1 MYGTNHGFYYLY
13 LSCCELH
20 DTRLLNPDGIPAKD
34 ATSST
39 RCGGECSPCG
49 GIPRSIS
56 AGLRLSGAGG
66 LSFLCLCLFG
76 GSALA
81 EFESPKSEYF
91 TGFEASDNYASGYV
105 GAGYALG
112 KAGLYEPGFRLRAVG
127 AYGRY
132 RYDGAL
138 LTDHGYVPA
147 TFDGEDAFL
156 AALAGYQ
163 FRTGRLITKLFAGI
177 EAEDQ
182 HIVPHDPNN
191 SVQGS
196 ALGLRL
202 QQETWLDI
210 SPRFYLS
217 ADASYGTA
225 FHEYCALSRLGFRAT
240 HRFAS
245 ATRSTTLAA
254 PAAFCDSAE
263 FTL

>member
-1 MYGTNHGFYYLY
+1 MWRRVFAMWGH
-13 LSCCELH
+13 SKK
-20 DTRLLNPDGIPAKD
+20 R
-34 ATSST
+34 
-39 RCGGECSPCG
+39 
-49 GIPRSIS
+49 IS

-132 RYDGAL
+132 HYDGAL
-138 LTDHGYVPA
+138 LTDHGYVPT

-156 AALAGYQ
+156 SALAGYQ

-225 FHEYCALSRLGFRAT
+225 FQEYCALSRLGFRAT
-240 HRFAS
+240 HRVALGLEGGALGNEEYDAGRAGGFLRLNFRA
-245 ATRSTTLAA
+245 
-254 PAAFCDSAE
+254 AE
-263 FTL
+263 FPLSGGFTGNYLEDDPGGYVALGIYRSF

>member
-1 MYGTNHGFYYLY
+1 MWRRVFAMWGHYKK
-13 LSCCELH
+13 
-20 DTRLLNPDGIPAKD
+20 R
-34 ATSST
+34 
-39 RCGGECSPCG
+39 
-49 GIPRSIS
+49 IS
-56 AGLRLSGAGG
+56 ARLRLSGAGG
-66 LSFLCLCLFG
+66 LSFLCVCLFG
-76 GSALA
+76 GAGLA

-112 KAGLYEPGFRLRAVG
+112 KWLYEPGFRLRAVG

-132 RYDGAL
+132 HCDGAL
-138 LTDHGYVPA
+138 LTDDGYVPT
-147 TFDGEDAFL
+147 TFDGEDAYL

-163 FRTGRLITKLFAGI
+163 LRTGRLITKLFVGI

-225 FHEYCALSRLGFRAT
+225 FQEYCALSRLGFRAT
-240 HRFAS
+240 PRLALGPRRRRARQRRVRRWPRRRLAESQFPRCRIHPLGRVHRKLS
-245 ATRSTTLAA
+245 R
-254 PAAFCDSAE
+254 
-263 FTL
+263 

>member
-1 MYGTNHGFYYLY
+1 MWRRVFAMWGH
-13 LSCCELH
+13 SKK
-20 DTRLLNPDGIPAKD
+20 R
-34 ATSST
+34 
-39 RCGGECSPCG
+39 
-49 GIPRSIS
+49 IS

-182 HIVPHDPNN
+182 HIVPHNPNN

-196 ALGLRL
+196 YLEDDPSGYVALG
-202 QQETWLDI
+202 I
-210 SPRFYLS
+210 Y
-217 ADASYGTA
+217 
-225 FHEYCALSRLGFRAT
+225 
-240 HRFAS
+240 
-245 ATRSTTLAA
+245 RS
-254 PAAFCDSAE
+254 F
-263 FTL
+263 

>member
-1 MYGTNHGFYYLY
+1 MWRRVFAMWGH
-13 LSCCELH
+13 SKK
-20 DTRLLNPDGIPAKD
+20 R
-34 ATSST
+34 
-39 RCGGECSPCG
+39 
-49 GIPRSIS
+49 IS

-202 QQETWLDI
+202 PRSQAGSPATI
-210 SPRFYLS
+210 SRMTRAATSLS
-217 ADASYGTA
+217 VLISRSEALGEVRLCQIALPAPLRQCLAS
-225 FHEYCALSRLGFRAT
+225 SRLAVT
-240 HRFAS
+240 
-245 ATRSTTLAA
+245 
-254 PAAFCDSAE
+254 
-263 FTL
+263 